1 MYYIK
6 YDTNRNNTI
15 TEYSKTPIIDIGV
28 GEITGTTTYDFPTSQ
43 PAVYNRYETVGGFV
57 EPNDEDTINSYRE
70 DEGVM
75 EGLDLDPFI
84 STVVGSDFLPNTTK
98 EIILNGT
105 NFSPF
110 STMTISGD
118 GNFVD
123 TVYFDSP
130 QQLRASVT
138 VNGVEGL
145 YNLTVKNS
153 ELTSKESGYNKI
165 LVKAKNEL
173 DFRTILIADMGLEMT
188 DGITAEQDSERGVT
202 FKSNSASW
210 NRGVIF
216 TSYFWN
222 RSDDIT
228 FEVVFTKTSD
238 VNFMV
243 GIASAT
249 LDVAGDINSAYY
261 KQEIGMFHNNNKLA
275 SIYGGGDV
283 SNWSQGIGKTVI
295 FDTNKF
301 YKLKL
306 ESSGGLESRCSIL
319 EVEADDWDAETE
331 IHSWTSTCPADD
343 ELLVPFVLPQ
353 ASSGGYYIT
362 GIRY

>member
-15 TEYSKTPIIDIGV
+15 LEYSRTPIIDIGA

-43 PAVYNRYETVGGFV
+43 PAIYNRYETVGGFV
-57 EPNDEDTINSYRE
+57 EPNSEDAINLFRE
-70 DEGVM
+70 DEGVL
-75 EGLDLDPFI
+75 EGLDLEPFI
-84 STVVGSDFLPNTTK
+84 TTVVGGDFLPDTTK
-98 EIILNGT
+98 DVIISGT

-110 STMTISGD
+110 SNIEISGE
-118 GNFVD
+118 GNFIN

-138 VNGVEGL
+138 VNGIEGL
-145 YNLTVKNS
+145 YNLIVDNS
-153 ELTSKESGYNKI
+153 ELNSKESGYNKI
-165 LVKAKNEL
+165 LVKAKTEL

-188 DGITAEQDSERGVT
+188 SGVSVEQDAEKGIT
-202 FKSNSASW
+202 FKAGTASW
-210 NRGVIF
+210 NRGVKF

-228 FEVVFTKTSD
+228 FEVVFTKTTD
-238 VNFMV
+238 ANFMV
-243 GIASAT
+243 GIASAS
-249 LDVAGDINSAYY
+249 LDVSDVRSAYY

-283 SNWSQGIGKTVI
+283 SNWSQGIGKTVV
-295 FDTNKF
+295 FENNKF

-306 ESSGGLESRCSIL
+306 ELSGRKDAKCSIL
-319 EVEADDWDAETE
+319 EVDVDDWDVETE
-331 IHSWTSTCPADD
+331 IHSWVSECPADD
-343 ELLVPFVLPQ
+343 TLLTPFVLPQ